1 MRWRDTGGMSET
13 WPAPDEGVLDD
24 AAHTF
29 AMLAS
34 PPRLH
39 LLWIL
44 AQHERDVTELT
55 GMVGASGPAV
65 SQHLA
70 KMRLAGLVSARRM
83 GKHQLYTVDD
93 PHVVELVR
101 QAIEHHVDLRSRR

>member
-1 MRWRDTGGMSET
+1 MSEPLST
-13 WPAPDEGVLDD
+13 PDAGVLDD

-34 PPRLH
+34 APRLH

-44 AQHERDVTELT
+44 SRQERDVTELT
-55 GMVGASGPAV
+55 GLVGASGPAV

-70 KMRLAGLVSARRM
+70 KLRLAGLVSARRM
-83 GKHQLYTVDD
+83 GKHQFYSVDD

-101 QAIEHHVDLRSRR
+101 QVIDHHVELRARR